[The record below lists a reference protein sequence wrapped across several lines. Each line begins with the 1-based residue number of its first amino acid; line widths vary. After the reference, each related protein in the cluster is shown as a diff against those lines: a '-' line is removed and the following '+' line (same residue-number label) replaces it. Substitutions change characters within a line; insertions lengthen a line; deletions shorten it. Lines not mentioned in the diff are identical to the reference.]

1 MKCYTPLFLFFSVFF
16 SAQTNSTEVQ
26 KSLLDKQVLENT
38 SWFKSLIFQN
48 IGPTIMG
55 GRVVDLA
62 VNPQNPMEFY
72 VAYASG
78 GLWYTN
84 NNGNSFEPI
93 SDSAPTQNCGSVAVD
108 WNSGTIWLGTGE
120 ANSSRSSYAGVGLLK
135 SIDKGKTWQKVGLYD
150 SHHISKIIINPDN
163 SNEIVVG
170 VIGHLYTKNPERGVF
185 KTIDG
190 GKTWKHA
197 LFVNEESGVIDL
209 VFSPNNFSVQYAS
222 VWQRDRKGWN
232 FTGNGM
238 ASGIYKSIDGG
249 TTWNSVT
256 NGDNGFPHNEGIGR
270 IGLASYDEK
279 IIYAILDNQNKRTS
293 VPEEKSKDTNRIFS
307 ETHIIGPEI
316 YKTEDGGKS
325 WKKTHQKNI
334 DDLFYTYGY
343 YFANIAVDKK
353 NWNKIIIGGV
363 PLVMSED
370 GGNTFKTI
378 QGNNVHA
385 DHHIVWINPNNS
397 NHIINGNDG
406 GVNISY
412 DAGKKWFKCNNQ
424 AVGQFYAVNVDD
436 QEPYNIYGGLQDN
449 GVWIGPNNYKYSE
462 EWQQDGRY
470 PYQFLVGGDGMQV
483 QIDNRDPNVIITGS
497 QFGYYQKMDRAKNKS
512 INITPKPAKE
522 EKPYRFNWQTPI
534 LLSFHNQ
541 DILYMGSNF
550 LHRSMNQG
558 DTWEI
563 VSPDLTKKAKEGN
576 ITFGTI
582 TTISESKLKFGLL
595 YTGSDD
601 GLIHISKDGGAS
613 WRKISNSLPQNFW
626 VSRIV
631 ASIHTKERVYATLNG
646 YRNDV
651 FTTMIYISDD
661 YGQTWKPIASNMPNS
676 PVNVIVEDYKNENI
690 LYVGT
695 DNGLYITLDRGLVW
709 QDFTSGMPKVAIHDL
724 VLQKK
729 SNDLIVGTHGRS
741 LYKVNV
747 EKVQQINDQ
756 THTKNIILYPTKP
769 IVRNEH
775 WGSAWSNWEKT
786 FEPKTE
792 FWFYS
797 NKTRKVK
804 LKLKNSVNQIVF
816 LQEIEAMPGL
826 NKVDHNFQLPESI
839 VEKWKKKDP
848 NIKIEKA
855 KNNQFYLPI
864 SKYQLVLESQ
874 EIREKTVIEI
884 VASK

>member
-558 DTWEI
+558 ETWQI
-563 VSPDLTKKAKEGN
+563 ISPDLTKGIREGN
-576 ITFGTI
+576 IVFGTI
-582 TTISESKLKFGLL
+582 TTLSESKLQFGLL

-601 GLIHISKDGGAS
+601 GLIHISKDGGVT
-613 WRKISNSLPQNFW
+613 WNKISDTLPQDFW
-626 VSRIV
+626 ITRVV
-631 ASIHTKERVYATLNG
+631 ASVHKKERVYAALNG
-646 YRNDV
+646 YRNDI
-651 FTTMIYISDD
+651 FTTMLYVSED
-661 YGQTWKPIASNMPNS
+661 YGKTWKSIASNIPNS
-676 PVNVIVEDYKNENI
+676 PVNVILEDHNNEGI

-695 DNGLYITLDRGLVW
+695 DNGLYVTLDRGLSW
-709 QDFTSGMPKVAIHDL
+709 QDFMSGIPKVAVHDL

-729 SNDLIVGTHGRS
+729 VNDLIVATHGRS

-747 EKVQQINDQ
+747 EKLQKINPEIIK
-756 THTKNIILYPTKP
+756 KNTLLYELTPLKQ
-769 IVRNEH
+769 NEY
-775 WGSAWSNWEKT
+775 WGSTRSIWTEPL
-786 FEPKTE
+786 EPKIE

-797 NKTRKVK
+797 NKNRKVK
-804 LKLKNSVNQIVF
+804 LKLQNSIDQVVFNQEF
-816 LQEIEAMPGL
+816 EAIKGL
-826 NKVDHNFQLPESI
+826 NKLDYNLELSSSV
-839 VEKWKKKDP
+839 VEKWKEKDSK
-848 NIKIEKA
+848 IKIEKA
-855 KNNQFYLPI
+855 KNNKFYLPV
-864 SKYQLVLESQ
+864 SKYKLMLESEEGKEETIF
-874 EIREKTVIEI
+874 EIIS
-884 VASK
+884 SK